1 MNIKIW
7 ILQDF
12 LPPNKYPYS
21 DINHMSKIL
30 IIGDTHLGLGYPNSV
45 DKWFKVHREYFEE
58 FLLPL
63 VTKELTK
70 DDIIIH
76 CGDLFDNRSVV
87 PINILN
93 YAQDLLEKLAK
104 ICPMHILIGNHDLYT
119 KASNDVNTVKLYKY
133 IPNITVYEEPT
144 KIEFCGK
151 SILMLPWVEKKS
163 DQINQLK
170 KFSGSDYLF
179 CHSDLNGAKM
189 HLTSVAHKNNDKID
203 VEEFSGYKNVYSGH
217 IHILQVTKNFTFVGN
232 NFEMDRNDINNQK
245 GIFILDVIGESE
257 RFVKNEISP
266 RYKKI
271 YIRTQEDIDILE
283 SISTKDYID
292 LFISNSLLINNRKLR
307 RKLEMVLETGNFASV
322 DYIDD
327 IVNEEKST
335 KTVLDELTEE
345 ELKAGV
351 IPSIELDYTDLIR
364 EYINNQKYESEK
376 IKMGVISEFNEVAR
390 IYDEGFTS

>member
-1 MNIKIW
+1 
-7 ILQDF
+7 
-12 LPPNKYPYS
+12 
-21 DINHMSKIL
+21 MSKIL

-45 DKWFKVHREYFEE
+45 DKWFRVHKEYFED

-63 VTKELTK
+63 VSKELSK

-93 YAQDLLEKLAK
+93 YAQDLLEKLSK
-104 ICPMHILIGNHDLYT
+104 VCPVHILIGNHDLYT
-119 KASNDVNTVKLYKY
+119 KATNEVNTVKLYKY

-151 SILMLPWVEKKS
+151 SILMLPWVEKKQ
-163 DQINQLK
+163 DQVETLK
-170 KFSGSDYLF
+170 RFSGCDYLF
-179 CHSDLNGAKM
+179 CHSDLNGARM

-217 IHILQVTKNFTFVGN
+217 IHILQVSKNFTFVGN

-245 GIFILDVIGESE
+245 GIFILDTLLDEE
-257 RFVKNEISP
+257 RFIPNNVSP
-266 RYKKI
+266 KYKKI
-271 YIRTQEDIDILE
+271 YIRTQEDIESLE
-283 SISTKDYID
+283 LVSTKDYID

-307 RKLEMVLETGNFASV
+307 RKLETMLESGNFASV

-327 IVNEEKST
+327 LVLESGEVKSVIDEIT
-335 KTVLDELTEE
+335 EDELNN
-345 ELKAGV
+345 GIV
-351 IPSIELDYTDLIR
+351 PSIQLEYTDLIR
-364 EYINNQKYESEK
+364 QYINTQKYESEK
-376 IKMGVISEFNEVAR
+376 IKNGVLQEFNEIAR
-390 IYDEGFTS
+390 IYDEGYLE

>member
-1 MNIKIW
+1 
-7 ILQDF
+7 
-12 LPPNKYPYS
+12 
-21 DINHMSKIL
+21 MSKIL

-45 DKWFKVHREYFEE
+45 DKWFKVHKEYFED

-63 VTKELTK
+63 VQKELTG
-70 DDIIIH
+70 DDIIVH

-93 YAQDLLEKLAK
+93 YAQDLLEKLSK
-104 ICPMHILIGNHDLYT
+104 ICPVHILIGNHDLYT
-119 KASNDVNTVKLYKY
+119 KATNEVNTVKLYKY
-133 IPNITVYEEPT
+133 IPNITVYEQPT

-163 DQINQLK
+163 DQIEQLK

-189 HLTSVAHKNNDKID
+189 HLTSVAHKNPDKID

-232 NFEMDRNDINNQK
+232 NFEMDRNDLGNQK
-245 GIFILDVIGESE
+245 GIFILDVIEESE
-257 RFVKNEISP
+257 RFIKNEISP
-266 RYKKI
+266 RYKKV
-271 YIRTQEDIDILE
+271 YIRTQEDIDTLE

-292 LFISNSLLINNRKLR
+292 LFISNTLLINNRKLR

-327 IVNEEKST
+327 IIKEDKSN
-335 KTVLDELTEE
+335 KSVLDEVSEE
-345 ELKAGV
+345 ELNSGI
-351 IPSIELDYTDLIR
+351 IPSIELEYTDLIR
-364 EYINNQKYESEK
+364 EYINNQKYESPK
-376 IKMGVISEFNEVAR
+376 IKIGIIEEFNEIAR
-390 IYDEGFTS
+390 IYDENFRVE

>member
-1 MNIKIW
+1 
-7 ILQDF
+7 
-12 LPPNKYPYS
+12 
-21 DINHMSKIL
+21 MSKIL

-45 DKWFKVHREYFEE
+45 DKWFKVHKEYFEE

-63 VTKELTK
+63 VNRELTK

-104 ICPMHILIGNHDLYT
+104 ICPMHIIIGNHDLYT

-151 SILMLPWVEKKS
+151 SILMLPWVEKKK
-163 DQINQLK
+163 DQVDILN
-170 KFSGSDYLF
+170 KFTGCDYLF

-189 HLTSVAHKNNDKID
+189 HLTSVAHKNADKID

-217 IHILQVTKNFTFVGN
+217 IHILQISKNFTFVGN

-245 GIFILDVIGESE
+245 GIFILDVIEESE

-271 YIRTQEDIDILE
+271 YIRKQEDIDILE
-283 SISTKDYID
+283 SISTKDNIE

-327 IVNEEKST
+327 IVNEDKNV

-345 ELKAGV
+345 ELKTGV

-364 EYINNQKYESEK
+364 EYINLQKYDSEK
-376 IKMGVISEFNEVAR
+376 IKMGIISEFNEVAR
-390 IYDEGFTS
+390 IYDEGFTSS

>member
-1 MNIKIW
+1 
-7 ILQDF
+7 
-12 LPPNKYPYS
+12 
-21 DINHMSKIL
+21 MSKIL

-245 GIFILDVIGESE
+245 GIFILDVIEESE
-257 RFVKNEISP
+257 RFIKNEISP

-376 IKMGVISEFNEVAR
+376 IKMGIISEFNEVAR